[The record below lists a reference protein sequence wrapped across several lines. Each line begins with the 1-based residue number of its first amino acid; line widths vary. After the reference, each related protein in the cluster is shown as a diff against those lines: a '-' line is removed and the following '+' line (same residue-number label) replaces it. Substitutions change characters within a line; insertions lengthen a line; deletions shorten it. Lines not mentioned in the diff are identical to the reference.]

1 VLSIDSR
8 ADRSSTPK
16 GAPRWVVGVSDA
28 GVRLDKFL
36 AAADRLGSRGRATE
50 AIARG
55 KVFLNDGE
63 AVAADGSRAL
73 VAGDRVH
80 VWMDRPGSAKRRPS
94 PERLSG
100 LRIIHEDDDLIVVD
114 KPAGLLSVPLPKRT
128 DAPSVA
134 EEISRHLRASRGG
147 RPFVVHR
154 IDRDTSGL
162 VVIAKHAA
170 AHAVLKDQFLH
181 HEPERVYLAVVY
193 GHPDPP
199 SGTWHD
205 RLVWD
210 QKALIQKETHPRDP
224 RGKEAVS
231 EYRVVESFREASLI
245 EVRLVTGK
253 RNQIRIQARL
263 RGHTLVGEQRY
274 VYGPELLRPI
284 AFPRQ
289 ALHAFRLAFRH
300 PGTDQEVA
308 FEAPPPDDLQ
318 ELLRRLRPK
327 GRAPRP
333 S

>member
-1 VLSIDSR
+1 MPTS
-8 ADRSSTPK
+8 K
-16 GAPRWVVGVSDA
+16 GRPRWIVGAADV
-28 GVRLDKFL
+28 GLRLDKFL
-36 AAADRLGSRGRATE
+36 AAADRLGSRGRAAD

-55 KVFLNDGE
+55 KVFVNDSE
-63 AVAADGSRAL
+63 AVAADSSRAL
-73 VAGDRVH
+73 AAGDRID
-80 VWMDRPGSAKRRPS
+80 VWMDRPGSAKRRPR

-100 LRIIHEDDDLIVVD
+100 LLIIHEDADLIVVH
-114 KPAGLLSVPLPKRT
+114 KPAGLLAVPLPRRT

-134 EEISRHLRASRGG
+134 EEIARHLRSQRQA

-170 AHAVLKDQFLH
+170 AHAALKEQFLR
-181 HEPERVYLAVVY
+181 HEPERVYQAVVY
-193 GHPDPP
+193 GHPTPA
-199 SGTWHD
+199 SGTWRD

-210 QKALIQKETHPRDP
+210 QKALIQKETHPRDS
-224 RGKEAVS
+224 RGKDAVS
-231 EYRVVESFREASLI
+231 EYRVIETFRDASLI

-274 VYGPELLRPI
+274 VYGPDSLRPI

-300 PGTDQEVA
+300 PGTDRLVQ
-308 FEAPPPDDLQ
+308 FEAPLPADLR
-318 ELLRRLRPK
+318 ELLERLRAK
-327 GRAPRP
+327 GRGKRGSAARP
-333 S
+333 

>member
-1 VLSIDSR
+1 
-8 ADRSSTPK
+8 
-16 GAPRWVVGVSDA
+16 
-28 GVRLDKFL
+28 
-36 AAADRLGSRGRATE
+36 
-50 AIARG
+50 
-55 KVFLNDGE
+55 VFVNDGE
-63 AVAADGSRAL
+63 ALAADAARAL
-73 VAGDRVH
+73 AAGDRVH
-80 VWMDRPGSAKRRPS
+80 VWMDRPGSSKRRPS

-100 LRIIHEDDDLIVVD
+100 LRIIYEDDDLIVVD
-114 KPAGLLSVPLPKRT
+114 KPAGLLSVPLPKKS

-134 EEISRHLRASRGG
+134 EEIGRHLRSSRNG

-170 AHAVLKDQFLH
+170 AHAALKDQFLR
-181 HEPERVYLAVVY
+181 HEPERVYQAVVY
-193 GHPDPP
+193 GRPDPA
-199 SGTWHD
+199 SGEWRD

-231 EYRVVESFREASLI
+231 EYRVIESYRETSLI

-274 VYGPELLRPI
+274 VYGPDLLRPI

-289 ALHAFRLAFRH
+289 ALHAFRLSFRH
-300 PGTDQEVA
+300 PGTDRPVE
-308 FEAPPPDDLQ
+308 FEAPLPEDLQ
-318 ELLRRLRPK
+318 ELLKRLRPK
-327 GRAPRP
+327 ARE
-333 S
+333 